1 MSRTRFRSWAM
12 HRTCGNQ
19 IPPEV
24 TTTGNEMQII
34 LRTDGSLS
42 HRGFSA
48 TWSTDEP
55 ARCGGILREDRARF
69 LFTFFKHKYHN
80 LEAVGFFLLFKF

>member
-69 LFTFFKHKYHN
+69 LFTFFKHKFVYK
-80 LEAVGFFLLFKF
+80 AMVFFN